1 MLKLKEDA
9 AFMRCVDVMA
19 RLIEKYGNEE
29 DTYKNEETE
38 KEEVAS

>member
-1 MLKLKEDA
+1 MLEIKENA

-29 DTYKNEETE
+29 DTYNNEETG
-38 KEEVAS
+38 EEVAN